1 MRKIAMLA
9 VAAVALSL
17 PVASKAQVSL
27 GLRAGYGLA
36 AGDVAK
42 DSKLSDG
49 IKSQI
54 PIQVDALYKV
64 MPNLGVGLYFAY
76 GFGQQG
82 DQIKPLCTGGVDCS
96 LSSMRLGVEATYA
109 FDKLGLGALEPW
121 VGLGLGYEWG
131 NLTAKYQGQKVETTW
146 DGLEFLNLQVGG
158 DYKVAQN
165 FAVGPFLMMSVGQY
179 SNAKITNTVDPSL
192 NTSGSIQD
200 KGIHEWLQFGL
211 RGKFDI

>member
-9 VAAVALSL
+9 VAAAALSL

-36 AGDVAK
+36 AGDAVK
-42 DSKLSDG
+42 DGKLSDVT
-49 IKSQI
+49 KSQI
-54 PIQVDALYKV
+54 PLQVDALYKV

-82 DQIKPLCTGGVDCS
+82 ELAKELCTGGVDCS

-109 FDKLGLGALEPW
+109 FDKLGQMEPW
-121 VGLGLGYEWG
+121 VGAGLGYEWSK
-131 NLTAKYQGQKVETTW
+131 LTAEAGGQKAEISM
-146 DGLEFLNLQVGG
+146 DGFEFLNLQVGG
-158 DYKVAQN
+158 DYKVSPN
-165 FAVGPFLMMSVGQY
+165 FAVGPFLMMSVSQY
-179 SNAKITNTVDPSL
+179 SNQKTSDPINGTV
-192 NTSGSIQD
+192 SGDIQD
-200 KGIHEWLQFGL
+200 KGVHEWLQFGL